1 MGEEISD
8 TMNLDLNLGPV
19 LEPPSDSVSN
29 EPVNLDGWIDP
40 SHGLKEP
47 IGLTDA
53 IRLRARQQRLRRWR
67 QIQIPPEA
75 RNISMELNQLR
86 VNSGDRTTLQT
97 GEGSVPAEERM
108 NEVPKTCENNYGT
121 LEDENSEKNDDVE
134 KGSGNDGRFFDCN
147 ICLDIARD
155 PVVTCCGHLY
165 CWPCLYRWLHVHSDA
180 KECPVCK
187 GEVTFKSVTPI
198 YGRANNV
205 CEPEEDSSLKIPHR
219 PQARRVESLRQSLQ
233 RTAFTFP
240 MEEMIRRLGS
250 RFDLTRDFIQPQEP
264 DSARE
269 SVERTNSFLNR
280 FLTSRGA
287 RREQNQVPSPDDVVD
302 LTQSDMSSP
311 ETGETGR
318 LQSVL
323 LRRTQSHRTTLSS
336 LSSVLS
342 STERLVEAYFR
353 NHPGGRN
360 QEPPQPVDDRDSFS
374 SIAAVIN
381 SESQVDT
388 AVEIDSMVSLS
399 TSSSRTRNDA
409 SRGSD
414 VDSGDS
420 RAPRRR
426 RLN

>member
-29 EPVNLDGWIDP
+29 ESVNLDGWIDP
-40 SHGLKEP
+40 SHGLREP

-97 GEGSVPAEERM
+97 GEGSVPTEERM
-108 NEVPKTCENNYGT
+108 NEVPKTCKNNYGT
-121 LEDENSEKNDDVE
+121 LENENSEKNDDVE
-134 KGSGNDGRFFDCN
+134 KGSGNDD
-147 ICLDIARD
+147 
-155 PVVTCCGHLY
+155 
-165 CWPCLYRWLHVHSDA
+165 
-180 KECPVCK
+180 
-187 GEVTFKSVTPI
+187 
-198 YGRANNV
+198 
-205 CEPEEDSSLKIPHR
+205 
-219 PQARRVESLRQSLQ
+219 
-233 RTAFTFP
+233 
-240 MEEMIRRLGS
+240 
-250 RFDLTRDFIQPQEP
+250 
-264 DSARE
+264 
-269 SVERTNSFLNR
+269 VERTNSFLNR

-388 AVEIDSMVSLS
+388 AVEIDSIVSLS
-399 TSSSRTRNDA
+399 TSSSQTINDA

-426 RLN
+426 

>member
-1 MGEEISD
+1 MHYCY
-8 TMNLDLNLGPV
+8 V
-19 LEPPSDSVSN
+19 WPPSDSVSN

-40 SHGLKEP
+40 SHGLREP

-121 LEDENSEKNDDVE
+121 LENENSEKNDDVE
-134 KGSGNDGRFFDCN
+134 KGSGNDD
-147 ICLDIARD
+147 DD
-155 PVVTCCGHLY
+155 V
-165 CWPCLYRWLHVHSDA
+165 
-180 KECPVCK
+180 EK
-187 GEVTFKSVTPI
+187 GS
-198 YGRANNV
+198 GN
-205 CEPEEDSSLKIPHR
+205 D
-219 PQARRVESLRQSLQ
+219 
-233 RTAFTFP
+233 
-240 MEEMIRRLGS
+240 
-250 RFDLTRDFIQPQEP
+250 D
-264 DSARE
+264 
-269 SVERTNSFLNR
+269 VERTNSFLNR

-399 TSSSRTRNDA
+399 TSSSQTRNDA

-426 RLN
+426 